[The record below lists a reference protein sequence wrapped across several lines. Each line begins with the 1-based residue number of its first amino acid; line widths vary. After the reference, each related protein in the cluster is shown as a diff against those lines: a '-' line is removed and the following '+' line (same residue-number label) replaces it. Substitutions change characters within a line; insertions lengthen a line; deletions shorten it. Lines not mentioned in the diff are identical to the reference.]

1 MGSAAPSFP
10 PPAPLN
16 ARTLRGDT
24 LPRTL
29 AIRSPRRYDA
39 RRRQAE
45 ALDRACVKHEV
56 GSATLAASLGLR
68 SDREGSEARSGA
80 IPVTAGELVSLA
92 PLPVAL
98 DVVLELLLDR
108 LARERVTVG
117 DSTELRLAAVHVD
130 ALRTLLLHT

>member
-1 MGSAAPSFP
+1 MGAAAPSVP
-10 PPAPLN
+10 PPAPSQ

-24 LPRTL
+24 LPRSL
-29 AIRSPRRYDA
+29 IRSPRRYNA
-39 RRRQAE
+39 RRCGAE
-45 ALDRACVKHEV
+45 ALDRACVKHEI

-68 SDREGSEARSGA
+68 SDREGAEARAGA
-80 IPVTAGELVSLA
+80 MPVTAGELISLA

-130 ALRTLLLHT
+130 ALRTLLLHA